1 MRPLQ
6 KGDFG
11 LQFLNMLWQV
21 RYLRQR
27 SEAIP
32 GGLAALI
39 IGRRFLNV
47 GLHVHGEMAVQLW
60 NGCL

>member
-11 LQFLNMLWQV
+11 LKFINMLRQV
-21 RYLRQR
+21 RHLGQR
-27 SEAIP
+27 SKAIP
-32 GGLAALI
+32 GGLAELFI
-39 IGRRFLNV
+39 ERSFLNL

-60 NGCL
+60 IGCP